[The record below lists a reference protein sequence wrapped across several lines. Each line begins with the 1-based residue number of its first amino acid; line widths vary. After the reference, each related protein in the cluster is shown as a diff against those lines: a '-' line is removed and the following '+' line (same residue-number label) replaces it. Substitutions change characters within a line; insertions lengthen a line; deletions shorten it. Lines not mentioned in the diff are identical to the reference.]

1 MLMGTGCLSLVGA
14 SDPST
19 RDGVASPGGYTMDK
33 REICN
38 KIKEAIAKISDIDV
52 ADIAD
57 TASFQDDLGLDS
69 LVLLEISVDIEMQFG
84 LEVHEDDLKQ
94 LQTVQDAVEFV
105 QQALIGQA

>member
-1 MLMGTGCLSLVGA
+1 LLHLEDTA
-14 SDPST
+14 
-19 RDGVASPGGYTMDK
+19 MDE

-38 KIKEAIAKISDIDV
+38 KIKEAIAKISDIDA
-52 ADIAD
+52 ADIVD

-69 LVLLEISVDIEMQFG
+69 LVLLEISVEIEMQFG

>member
-1 MLMGTGCLSLVGA
+1 M
-14 SDPST
+14 DE
-19 RDGVASPGGYTMDK
+19 RD
-33 REICN
+33 ICN

-69 LVLLEISVDIEMQFG
+69 LVLLEISVEIEMEFG

>member
-1 MLMGTGCLSLVGA
+1 
-14 SDPST
+14 
-19 RDGVASPGGYTMDK
+19 MDE

-52 ADIAD
+52 ADITD

-105 QQALIGQA
+105 QQALIGQV

>member
-1 MLMGTGCLSLVGA
+1 M
-14 SDPST
+14 
-19 RDGVASPGGYTMDK
+19 DG

-52 ADIAD
+52 ADITD

-69 LVLLEISVDIEMQFG
+69 LVLLEISVDIEIQFG

-105 QQALIGQA
+105 QQALLGQV

>member
-1 MLMGTGCLSLVGA
+1 
-14 SDPST
+14 
-19 RDGVASPGGYTMDK
+19 MDE
-33 REICN
+33 RVICS

-69 LVLLEISVDIEMQFG
+69 LVLLEISVEIEMQFG

-94 LQTVQDAVEFV
+94 LQTVRDAVEFV

>member
-1 MLMGTGCLSLVGA
+1 MEDTAM
-14 SDPST
+14 
-19 RDGVASPGGYTMDK
+19 DG

-52 ADIAD
+52 ADITD

-69 LVLLEISVDIEMQFG
+69 LVLLEISVDIEIQFG

-105 QQALIGQA
+105 QQALLGQVSR